1 MSTGFD
7 SSTSP
12 EPTLEDLMQLGIQ
25 AARQGNKASARLFF
39 QQVLDADKH
48 NERAWLWMA
57 YVDETHEERVR
68 FLNTV
73 LQINPNNTTAR
84 SELEK
89 MRRRLESS
97 NTLVLR
103 YGFMGLAVVLILFA
117 IALLLLIVF

>member
-7 SSTSP
+7 SSASN

-25 AARQGNKASARLFF
+25 AARQGNKPNARLFF

-57 YVDETHEERVR
+57 YVAESREDRVR

-73 LQINPNNTTAR
+73 LQINPNNATAKK
-84 SELEK
+84 ELDK
-89 MRRRLESS
+89 MRRKAETS

-103 YGFMGLAVVLILFA
+103 YGLMGLAVFLVLFA
-117 IALLLLIVF
+117 IALVLLIAL